1 MSLKGEDFSAIEKEL
16 ILQEYAEAPIVAGS
30 QAGWI
35 SYRLNGEKIGQ
46 VPVLFQKDVEK
57 AAFCDYWK
65 RLLSLWML
73 RWGEGTLSVREIAR
87 PDYPFFG

>member
-1 MSLKGEDFSAIEKEL
+1 M
-16 ILQEYAEAPIVAGS
+16 
-30 QAGWI
+30 
-35 SYRLNGEKIGQ
+35 
-46 VPVLFQKDVEK
+46 PVLFQKDVEK
-57 AAFCDYWK
+57 AAFSDYWK